1 MDESATDEHTRAEL
15 QRSRGRWDLWSRYW
29 DAIERDDA
37 GIRAEAIEQAGLEPG
52 DAVLDLGCG
61 TGVNFAMLRDAVG
74 PEGVIVGVDLSAA
87 MLERARARVDEHAWE
102 NVHLVE
108 ADATRPCVG
117 PERFDAAVATTAV
130 SATPDVA
137 ATVEHVYDAL
147 RPGARFAVYELRL
160 VQSGPAR
167 VLNPAIGTFYRA
179 FGNWNTEEDVLAELE
194 ARFEGTEVVREYALG
209 TNYVAVA
216 EKQSPETTGDVRDR
230 ACR

>member
-1 MDESATDEHTRAEL
+1 MDETATDEQTRVEL
-15 QRSRGRWDLWSRYW
+15 QRSRRRWDRWSRYW
-29 DAIERDDA
+29 DVVERDDA
-37 GIRAEAIEQAGLEPG
+37 EIRAEAIEQAGLG
-52 DAVLDLGCG
+52 SADTVLDLGCG
-61 TGVNFAMLRDAVG
+61 TGVNFPMLREAVG
-74 PEGVIVGVDLSAA
+74 PDGVVVGVDLSAA
-87 MLERARARVDEHAWE
+87 MLERARERVDEHAWE

-108 ADATRPCVG
+108 ADATRPCVR

-147 RPGARFAVYELRL
+147 RPDAKFAIYELRL

-179 FGNWNTEEDVLAELE
+179 FGNWNTEEDVLTELE
-194 ARFEGTEVVREYALG
+194 ARFERTEVVREYALG

-216 EKQSPETTGDVRDR
+216 EKQPPATTGGVGD
-230 ACR
+230 